1 MTLIP
6 KCYTFLESS
15 HQMQSYSEE
24 KSKKNYKLKDFIFLD
39 LLYKVQKVNRTWEGV
54 FCMILKNS
62 FSKPCLYMSEE
73 PRNEPGAFL
82 LENVI

>member
-24 KSKKNYKLKDFIFLD
+24 KSKKNYKLRDFFFLD
-39 LLYKVQKVNRTWEGV
+39 LLYKVQKVNCIWEGV

-62 FSKPCLYMSEE
+62 FGKPCLYMSEV
-73 PRNEPGAFL
+73 PRNEPGAF
-82 LENVI
+82 